1 MERTSR
7 IKMIKKLNVTEIS
20 GEKVMVDFETGKYF
34 MIKGVGNEIW
44 DMISSG
50 EPTVSEIMD
59 RIQDEYEITPEVC
72 EEEVLSFLQHLM
84 KLGIIEASQG

>member
-1 MERTSR
+1 
-7 IKMIKKLNVTEIS
+7 MIKKLNVTEIS